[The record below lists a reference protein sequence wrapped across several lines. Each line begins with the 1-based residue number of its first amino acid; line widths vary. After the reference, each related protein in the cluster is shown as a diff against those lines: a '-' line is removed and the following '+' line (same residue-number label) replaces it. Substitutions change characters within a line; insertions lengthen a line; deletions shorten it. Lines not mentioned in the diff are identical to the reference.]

1 MSFTVPRR
9 SGRASR
15 FEAQSAAAER
25 QTEAE
30 GLSGAH
36 YVRAAHEERELHRI
50 LRLLQPPRR
59 ANGAH
64 CRDSDRF

>member
-1 MSFTVPRR
+1 MSSAVPRHSGDPCR
-9 SGRASR
+9 S
-15 FEAQSAAAER
+15 EAESAAAAER

-36 YVRAAHEERELHRI
+36 YVRAPHEERELHRV

-59 ANGAH
+59 ANGALLQ
-64 CRDSDRF
+64 